1 MTALLGILVG
11 VFGGAIAL
19 LLICLLA
26 GMLSGAVREGWS
38 AGWPDRLVAGVWI
51 AWILASAVFLASLP
65 VVLAASILD
74 ADEVGAVA
82 RQVAGYSLLP
92 TVLGCPLSWWLMS
105 ICAERG

>member
-11 VFGGAIAL
+11 IFGGAIAL

-26 GMLSGAVREGWS
+26 GLLSGAVREGWS
-38 AGWPDRLVAGVWI
+38 AGWRGMLAAGVWI
-51 AWILASAVFLASLP
+51 AWILASAAFLTSLP

-82 RQVAGYSLLP
+82 RQVAGYCLWP
-92 TVLGCPLSWWLMS
+92 TVLGLPLSCWLRNLLEQRS
-105 ICAERG
+105 